1 MMKLSALLPL
11 AKKES
16 LSKPDKVVT
25 SVEMGRG
32 YRSQPSI
39 AKRLPWHDY
48 NEKHKLFLLEDNKSL
63 AVCFKITP
71 ISCEARPAE
80 MMEEIAKSISEA
92 IKNSIPCEKENPWI
106 LQVFVERQCDL
117 SSYMTDI
124 ENYVP
129 EAQRQSPLTKAH
141 LATLKK
147 HLEYVSR
154 PGGIFFDQQVT
165 NQIFRGGFLQVTA
178 ILYRRQKNK
187 KENQSRL
194 NSVEEIIR
202 LARKFSDQ
210 LRACGLKVKRMPGE
224 EFYRWMVRWFNPKP
238 KQTKGDINALL
249 NQVIFPH
256 SDEKPF
262 GWDLTENIFF
272 NAPESFEEGWLF
284 DGLPHKVM
292 TIQSLTANP
301 AIGHLSAERKRAT
314 DDKVFNLIDNLP
326 EGSVLSLSLV
336 LQAPSEV
343 ELHLKTIQD
352 SAVGRH
358 AIANKVKNEIETAF
372 EEIAQGNYLLPMVM
386 ALYLKGE
393 TYDDL
398 REKEAQAEVLLNS
411 NGFKVITDDE
421 LFPIDA
427 YLRYLPMCYDFQFD
441 KKNSY
446 RSGYILLSEVAKLL
460 PFYGRSRGTENPGFI
475 AFNRGGEPWY
485 YDIIKDRTKNAHF
498 LLLGE
503 TGTGKSNLLNFLL
516 THQLALYNPR
526 LFIIEAGG
534 SFDLFADYCESLG
547 LKVNKVKMDLRNP
560 ISLNPF
566 AQGLKILEQ
575 IEQLDQQA
583 KARFIEAS
591 SEKLMQEQQENS
603 QTLKKFQT
611 EEEGEEESRDILGE
625 MVIAALVMITGGEEK
640 EEARIRRA
648 DRMLVMDAIINAAH
662 AVKAQGGQQMIA
674 SDIVEA
680 LEQMGNGLDHVRDHD
695 KIMRV
700 REMADGLRYFT
711 KDPISSQFFNTPG
724 EPWALADVTIVDMG
738 KFAQEGYEAQ
748 RSVAF
753 AGCVSKVLELAEA
766 NQASNR
772 SIYFV
777 GDENHLF
784 TKIPLLAAMETRIAK
799 MGRKLGLWLWLATQ
813 NLKDFSDEAHKMLAM
828 METWMCLALPPDEID
843 QIERFKPLTLE
854 QRALFF
860 SARKEKR
867 KYTEGVLLSSKIQGL
882 FRNVPPRLY
891 LAMAMTE
898 QEEKNQ
904 RKVLMEKLNK
914 TELEV
919 VEYIADQMMAQKI
932 EEGNDD

>member
-1 MMKLSALLPL
+1 MKLTSFLPR
-11 AKKES
+11 AQKENAPKQEKMVKS
-16 LSKPDKVVT
+16 DDIT
-25 SVEMGRG
+25 RG
-32 YRSQPSI
+32 YLSQPSI
-39 AKRLPWHDY
+39 AKRLPWRDY

-63 AVCFKITP
+63 AVCFKLTP
-71 ISCEARPAE
+71 IPCEARPAS

-117 SSYMTDI
+117 SSYMTQI
-124 ENYVP
+124 ENYVS
-129 EAQRQSPLTKAH
+129 ESQRQSPLTKAH
-141 LATLKK
+141 LNTLKK

-154 PGGIFFDQQVT
+154 SGGIFFDQQVT
-165 NQIFRGGFLQVTA
+165 NQIFRGGFLQITA
-178 ILYRRQKNK
+178 ILYRHQKNK
-187 KENQSRL
+187 KENPSRL

-202 LARKFSDQ
+202 IARKFADQ
-210 LRACGLKVKRMPGE
+210 LRACGLKVKRMKGE
-224 EFYRWMVRWFNPKP
+224 EFYQWMVRWFNPKP
-238 KQTKGDINALL
+238 KQTNGDVNALL
-249 NQVIFPH
+249 NQVVFPSVH
-256 SDEKPF
+256 EKPF

-272 NAPESFEEGWLF
+272 SAPESFEEGWLF

-314 DDKVFNLIDNLP
+314 DDKVFNLIDHLP

-336 LQAPSEV
+336 LQAPNEV
-343 ELHLKTIQD
+343 ELHLKTIHD
-352 SAVGRH
+352 SAVGHH
-358 AIANKVKNEIETAF
+358 ALANKVKGEIETAF
-372 EEIAQGNYLLPMVM
+372 EEIANGNYLYPVVM

-393 TYDDL
+393 TTDDL
-398 REKEAQAEVLLNS
+398 REKEAQAEVLFNS

-446 RSGYILLSEVAKLL
+446 RSRYVLLSEIAKLL

-534 SFDLFADYCESLG
+534 SFDLFADYCAGFG
-547 LKVNKVKMDLRNP
+547 LKVNKVKIDLRNP

-566 AQGLKILEQ
+566 SQGLKILEQ
-575 IEQLDQQA
+575 IENLDQKA
-583 KARFIEAS
+583 KARFVEES
-591 SEKLMQEQQENS
+591 SEKLIKEQEENRK
-603 QTLKKFQT
+603 LNVEPNL
-611 EEEGEEESRDILGE
+611 EEDIDESRDILGE

-648 DRMLVMDAIINAAH
+648 DRMLVMDAIINAAYD
-662 AVKAQGGQQMIA
+662 VKSKNGTQMIA
-674 SDIVEA
+674 SDIVNAFERIA
-680 LEQMGNGLDHVRDHD
+680 NTLDPQRDQE
-695 KIMRV
+695 KIQRA

-711 KDPISSQFFNTPG
+711 KDPVSSKFFNTPG
-724 EPWALADVTIVDMG
+724 EPWELADITVVDLG

-766 NQASNR
+766 NQYSNR

-777 GDENHLF
+777 CDENHLV
-784 TKIPLLAAMETRIAK
+784 TRISLLAAMETRIAK

-813 NLKDFSDEAHKMLAM
+813 NLKDFPDEARKMLAM
-828 METWMCLALPPDEID
+828 IETWMCLALPPDEID
-843 QIERFKPLTLE
+843 QIERFKPFTPE
-854 QRALFF
+854 RRALFL
-860 SARKEKR
+860 SAQKEKS
-867 KYTEGVLLSSKIQGL
+867 KFTEGVLLSSKLQEL
-882 FRNVPPRLY
+882 FRNIPPRLY

-904 RKVLMEKLNK
+904 RKVLMAKLNK

-919 VEYIADQMMAQKI
+919 IEYIANQMMMQKV
-932 EEGNDD
+932 EEGNDY